1 MNKTI
6 YIFFWIAL
14 LVFVA
19 TTEYS
24 QAMALDNFLIYSP
37 LMQLLVF
44 TIALWLLLSVR
55 KRGNSPFLPLFIMW
69 MLYIVFRF
77 FFSETGHEQRVSIFR
92 YSWYCTCFISAYL
105 SSKAIAERLSIAK
118 YFIVAIYT
126 ISILLTLLQLSLGEL
141 VIVKSNLEG
150 VLVTN
155 IVFWV
160 VCLMPS
166 IFLFKNLNVQLIFLL
181 SGSLVTLMTMKRSA
195 LIAVV
200 SMFFLFGL
208 FLSMFFLSMF
218 SVFGKQSTAKR
229 SQKRIVVI
237 LMILIAIVAALNFSS
252 QLEDLLGTASTR
264 FESIEETD
272 GNNRLP
278 IWTDCIKAIEN
289 SSIGELLFGHGFQ
302 STLPVAGHTSA
313 HNDFLT
319 LFLELGFIAVIFYLY
334 FIFKLVRRILQSK
347 RRHDDLFFVYSGII
361 IVIISVGLVGDLFTC
376 YTYLGLLT
384 ALLGVTEGQYL
395 QNTLNSRP
403 ERAKMGGLQ

>member
-1 MNKTI
+1 MNKTV
-6 YIFFWIAL
+6 YISFWIAL

-44 TIALWLLLSVR
+44 ALALLLLLSVR

-69 MLYIVFRF
+69 VLYIVFRF
-77 FFSETGHEQRVSIFR
+77 LFSETGHEQRVSIFR

-118 YFIVAIYT
+118 YFIIAIYT

-166 IFLFKNLNVQLIFLL
+166 IFLFNNLNVQLIFLL

-200 SMFFLFGL
+200 FLFIL
-208 FLSMFFLSMF
+208 FLF

-237 LMILIAIVAALNFSS
+237 LMILIATVAALNFSS
-252 QLEDLLGTASTR
+252 QLEDLFGTASSR

-289 SSIGELLFGHGFQ
+289 SSIDELLFGHGFQ

-313 HNDFLT
+313 HNDLLT
-319 LFLELGFIAVIFYLY
+319 LFLELGFIAVVFYLY
-334 FIFKLVRRILQSK
+334 FILKLVERIIQSK
-347 RRHDDLFFVYSGII
+347 RRHNDLFFVYSGII

-395 QNTLNSRP
+395 QKTSNSIL
-403 ERAKMGGLQ
+403 ERARIDGLQ